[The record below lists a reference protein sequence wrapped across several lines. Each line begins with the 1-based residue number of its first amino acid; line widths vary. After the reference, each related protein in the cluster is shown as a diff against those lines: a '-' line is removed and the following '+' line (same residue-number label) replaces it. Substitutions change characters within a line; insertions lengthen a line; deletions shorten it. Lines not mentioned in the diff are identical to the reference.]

1 MKKQYYSYTQFL
13 EDSKILATKSK
24 DFNADAILAIARGGM
39 TLGHFMASILNNRNI
54 FTINSISYNNE
65 NQLSNIEVFNI
76 PDLQKYKTVLIVDDI
91 VDTGKT
97 VKEILE
103 ILQKKYPNIEF
114 KIASIFYKTTAC
126 IRPDFFVN
134 EASMWIDFFWE
145 ADI

>member
-134 EASMWIDFFWE
+134 EANMWIDFFWE

>member
-76 PDLQKYKTVLIVDDI
+76 PDLQKYKTVLIVHDI

-114 KIASIFYKTTAC
+114 KIASIFYKATAC